1 MYLHPI
7 NIAVGPFSSLLFLTL
22 NQETGG
28 SNLYIAQLH
37 NPVQKVEVLKESVAA
52 KEVHFK
58 NSVVFLAGNEL
69 KRDYEARG
77 FQCLNTVLKNSS
89 KFQNYTDMTLLTC

>member
-1 MYLHPI
+1 M
-7 NIAVGPFSSLLFLTL
+7 
-22 NQETGG
+22 
-28 SNLYIAQLH
+28 YIAQLH

-69 KRDYEARG
+69 NAIMKREDSNA
-77 FQCLNTVLKNSS
+77 
-89 KFQNYTDMTLLTC
+89 